1 MRTLILVVSAIL
13 ASWAG
18 TAHAADLLG
27 TPLQTELKL
36 SSPFADTPRFTPQLL
51 EPGDLQTLGM
61 PGSAPFKLMAEGGG
75 GASMDSGTRSIIAL
89 LLTIFIGFG
98 TGHFVLGDGG
108 AVLFLG
114 LEVGL
119 IAAVIVIYAAA
130 FAVATGGVLPV
141 FIFLAPLALLGYA
154 GVRIW
159 ELVDCI
165 FKSGLVGGGSRSAAI
180 LPTGPELTRGFTF
193 QPMAAN
199 GPVWRF

>member
-1 MRTLILVVSAIL
+1 MKTMILVVSAIL
-13 ASWAG
+13 VSWAG

-27 TPLQTELKL
+27 TSPQVKLSL

-51 EPGDLQTLGM
+51 EPGDMLALGM
-61 PGSAPFKLMAEGGG
+61 PDGAARTLLGQ

-98 TGHFVLGDGG
+98 TGHFVIGDGA

-119 IAAVIVIYAAA
+119 VAAVIVIYAAA
-130 FAVATGGVLPV
+130 FAAAAGGVLPV
-141 FIFLAPLALLGYA
+141 FIFLAPIALLGYA

-165 FKSGLVGGGSRSAAI
+165 FKSGIVGGGSRSAAI
-180 LPTGPELTRGFTF
+180 LPTGPELTRGFAF